1 MAGTRRRQPVLV
13 ALALA
18 LVAIMATGVG
28 VNIASADP
36 LARDKDPEPI
46 NLGDMKFPMSRQDAR
61 FIANQLKP
69 VKRHLPKLKAPRPNY
84 PDMYRPRVN
93 ADPWLADNPARAQ
106 RYKLGDVMDIRE
118 SLYTQIGFP
127 GVRSYQIRYRS
138 TDSRGYPMI
147 ASAMLMIPLLATPN
161 KNVFVWNQP
170 INGSGAD
177 CGVTAALN
185 RPSTGSFDTVMTE
198 LVTPVLQL
206 GYPVLMPDGMGPR
219 NSYAINRMSS
229 HIVLDA
235 MRMVHKQKK
244 FELSQSKFVVMGI
257 SHGGLMTGYAAVEQG
272 SYAPD
277 LTKYI
282 NQFIIHE
289 GAPDLLKLA
298 QQFGL
303 YGNLQKVPSP
313 YGGFFISF
321 LTGAVREYADKVPL
335 YTEWMN
341 EWGRA
346 NFKIQRSTC
355 LPFNLQLGSGQ
366 IIPTYFK
373 DGFFESKTFRTM
385 MQIAKDNSM
394 MYYPGLP
401 KVPVLLIHGSADEIL
416 YQNKEDEYLYKKWCR
431 AGVNAVYQEIPL
443 GDHFSTVGL
452 SSPRVVAQVLL
463 SLNDVKQTPM
473 CGGKVII

>member
-1 MAGTRRRQPVLV
+1 M
-13 ALALA
+13 
-18 LVAIMATGVG
+18 
-28 VNIASADP
+28 
-36 LARDKDPEPI
+36 
-46 NLGDMKFPMSRQDAR
+46 
-61 FIANQLKP
+61 
-69 VKRHLPKLKAPRPNY
+69 
-84 PDMYRPRVN
+84 
-93 ADPWLADNPARAQ
+93 
-106 RYKLGDVMDIRE
+106 
-118 SLYTQIGFP
+118 
-127 GVRSYQIRYRS
+127 
-138 TDSRGYPMI
+138 
-147 ASAMLMIPLLATPN
+147 
-161 KNVFVWNQP
+161 
-170 INGSGAD
+170 
-177 CGVTAALN
+177 
-185 RPSTGSFDTVMTE
+185 
-198 LVTPVLQL
+198 
-206 GYPVLMPDGMGPR
+206 
-219 NSYAINRMSS
+219 
-229 HIVLDA
+229 
-235 MRMVHKQKK
+235 
-244 FELSQSKFVVMGI
+244 
-257 SHGGLMTGYAAVEQG
+257 
-272 SYAPD
+272 
-277 LTKYI
+277 
-282 NQFIIHE
+282 
-289 GAPDLLKLA
+289 
-298 QQFGL
+298 
-303 YGNLQKVPSP
+303 PSP